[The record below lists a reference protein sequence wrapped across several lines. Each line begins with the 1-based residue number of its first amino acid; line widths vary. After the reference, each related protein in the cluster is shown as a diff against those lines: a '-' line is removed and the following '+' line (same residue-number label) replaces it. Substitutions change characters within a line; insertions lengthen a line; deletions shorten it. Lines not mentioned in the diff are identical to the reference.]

1 MHAIVTLDDER
12 SLDRLKWT
20 EDGQLMAVSTQRGSV
35 HVYLTKLPILGAAHG
50 TRIAYL
56 TSLLDVTVQ
65 NMVKQVGV
73 VGVVRLIKQRRNV
86 HLHDNFLCRPR

>member
-12 SLDRLKWT
+12 NLDQIKWT
-20 EDGQLMAVSTQRGSV
+20 DDGQLMAVSTQRGSI
-35 HVYLTKLPILGAAHG
+35 HVYLTKLPILGEAHG

-73 VGVVRLIKQRRNV
+73 QLVSLQHPKQEV
-86 HLHDNFLCRPR
+86 TEHFSW

>member
-1 MHAIVTLDDER
+1 VTLDDER
-12 SLDRLKWT
+12 NLDQIKWT
-20 EDGQLMAVSTQRGSV
+20 DDGQLMAVSTQRGSI
-35 HVYLTKLPILGAAHG
+35 HVYLTKLPILGEAHG

-73 VGVVRLIKQRRNV
+73 QLVSLQHPKQEV
-86 HLHDNFLCRPR
+86 TEHFS